1 MQWWLTLTCPASCS
15 MGCSETLLALEL
27 KPDAAAKSPD
37 VEQQREKL
45 RELKELAAQ
54 NESGAETSAA

>member
-1 MQWWLTLTCPASCS
+1 